1 MRSEMFE
8 TEAAECRRR
17 AATEFAGKPEEPLLL
32 RLARVFEELNC
43 DDDAPEARDAD
54 GCRPDAY

>member
-17 AATEFAGKPEEPLLL
+17 AATEFAGRPEEPLLL
-32 RLARVFEELNC
+32 RLARVFEEL
-43 DDDAPEARDAD
+43 DSEDGAPDRGSTE
-54 GCRPDAY
+54 GCRSEAY